1 MDNKKHTSY
10 GPLFMSYIKLTR
22 CLKRK
27 MEGMGNEDAE
37 KEEEEK
43 APEGQIISA
52 FQNTYIERSM
62 ITEESRREL
71 TSRASKF
78 NRF

>member
-1 MDNKKHTSY
+1 MGNEKHTRY
-10 GPLFMSYIKLTR
+10 GPLLMSCIKLTW

-43 APEGQIISA
+43 TPVGQIISA
-52 FQNTYIERSM
+52 FQNTYIEMS
-62 ITEESRREL
+62 IIVDESRREL
-71 TSRASKF
+71 TSRAAKF
-78 NRF
+78 NMF